1 LNDAAY
7 LGDNNGFL
15 AGGTMLTDVDN
26 YLTFLQSVFM
36 SNLPFFFHWIGVM
49 WLIFIVNAL
58 ILQGRLNVLGI
69 YPRHPMGLFGIVCSP
84 FLHGGFSHLLL
95 NSVMLF
101 ILGSFVMML
110 DPSQFYIISA
120 IILIIGGGLTW
131 EFGRPYLHIG
141 ASGLIMGYWGFLMIN
156 VFVQPT
162 LLAVVVVAV
171 CLYYFGAMFL
181 NLFPQDEKTSWEGHV
196 FGFLGGVTAVFLAPI
211 VHSLF

>member
-1 LNDAAY
+1 
-7 LGDNNGFL
+7 
-15 AGGTMLTDVDN
+15 MLTKIDQ
-26 YLTFLQSVFM
+26 YLVLLRSVFM
-36 SNLPFFFHWIGVM
+36 SHLPFFVHWIAVM
-49 WLIFIVNAL
+49 WLIFIVNTL
-58 ILQGRLNVLGI
+58 FFQGRLNVLGI
-69 YPRHPMGLFGIVCSP
+69 YPRHPIGLIGILCSP

-95 NSVMLF
+95 NSAMLF

-181 NLFPQDEKTSWEGHV
+181 NLFPQDEQTSWEGHL
-196 FGFLGGVTAVFLAPI
+196 FGFFGGVAAVFLAPMLQ
-211 VHSLF
+211 SLFVKVS